1 MKKMVMGNTGLE
13 VTELCFGA
21 LPMGPLQ
28 KNMPVEE
35 AAQVLAHALN
45 QGVNFVDTAQGY
57 KTYPHV
63 RRAMEISGIT
73 PIIATK
79 SHTENYDDMKAA
91 IEQALEEL
99 GVPQLDIFYL
109 HAARAT
115 LNVFNE
121 RGGAFKCLLD
131 YREKGKIKAVGIST
145 HAVDVVNFSAT
156 HPELDMVYPIL
167 NRQSMGILGGTRE
180 EMEQAINR
188 CYDNGKGLYLMK
200 VLGGGGLVGEYKAS
214 LDYATDFTQG
224 RFPISMG
231 MVTKEEV
238 DMNIKYFRGEDI
250 TAELANTK
258 LTNKTFFVFK
268 AICTGCKKCIDAC
281 HSDAIHLDSDNRA
294 EIDTTKC
301 LGCGY
306 CVGACPQLAVRL
318 T

>member
-1 MKKMVMGNTGLE
+1 MKKMVLGNTGLE

-35 AAQVLAHALN
+35 AAQVLAHALK
-45 QGVNFVDTAQGY
+45 QGVNFIDTAQGY
-57 KTYPHV
+57 KTYPHI

-73 PIIATK
+73 PIIASK
-79 SHTENYDDMKAA
+79 SHSLNYDDMKIA

-99 GVPQLDIFYL
+99 DIPHLDIFYL
-109 HAARAT
+109 HAARAST
-115 LNVFNE
+115 EVFNE
-121 RGGAFKCLLD
+121 RSGAWKCMLE
-131 YREKGKIKAVGIST
+131 YREKGLIKAVGIST
-145 HAVDVVNFSAT
+145 HGVDVTNLAAT
-156 HPELDMVYPIL
+156 MPEIDIVYPIL
-167 NRQSMGILGGTRE
+167 NRQSMGILSGTRE
-180 EMEQAINR
+180 EMEQAINK
-188 CYDNGKGLYLMK
+188 CYEGGKGLYLMK

-214 LDYATDFTQG
+214 MDYARGFTAG

-238 DMNIKYFRGEDI
+238 DMNIKYFNDEDI
-250 TAELANTK
+250 STELANTK

-268 AICTGCKKCIDAC
+268 AVCTGCKKCIDAC
-281 HSDAIHLDSDNRA
+281 HSDAISLDENARA
-294 EIDTTKC
+294 EIDTSKC